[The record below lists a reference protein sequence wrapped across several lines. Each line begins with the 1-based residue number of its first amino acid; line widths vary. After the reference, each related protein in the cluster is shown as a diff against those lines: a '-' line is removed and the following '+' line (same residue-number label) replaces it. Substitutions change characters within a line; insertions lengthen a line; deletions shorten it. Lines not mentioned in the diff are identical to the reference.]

1 MLVQANRS
9 AACSFGVVFP
19 HDPYPSEVRD
29 AEEPAP
35 VQVVLSLYLPYIL
48 FIPDRIPT
56 HALVS
61 KPLSDVQLTQ
71 MVAIPATVVL
81 PSTSTW

>member
-1 MLVQANRS
+1 M
-9 AACSFGVVFP
+9 
-19 HDPYPSEVRD
+19 
-29 AEEPAP
+29 
-35 VQVVLSLYLPYIL
+35 QVVLSLYLPYIL

-71 MVAIPATVVL
+71 MVAIPAMVVL